1 MFEKSSLEVI
11 EVLWCDLLVL
21 ATLFEGKNLVLAV
34 LPNPKFVAGPVL
46 RIGRPELIKAFQ

>member
-1 MFEKSSLEVI
+1 LIEKRILEVL

-21 ATLFEGKNLVLAV
+21 AIFFEGKNLVLAV

-46 RIGRPELIKAFQ
+46 RIGRPELIKAF